1 MNSDTTRQTV
11 SKAYT
16 EALDRATKGAS
27 SCCAPSCCAP
37 DGAQAPDV
45 GAQAPAVASLVAGY
59 GAEADAHPEA
69 AATSFGCGNP
79 LAFAEVAAGETVVD
93 LGSGAGFDLLI
104 AADKVGPS
112 GRVIGVDM
120 TDAMIDRARA
130 NAATAGATQ
139 VEVRKGI
146 IEDLPVRDA
155 SADWVISTCV
165 INLSPEKPKVFG
177 EIARVL
183 KPGGRIRISDI
194 VAQDL
199 PDWIKGHAAAY
210 AACVAGAISE
220 EDYVQGLR
228 DAGLEDVQV
237 TERFVYDADM
247 LTGMVAND
255 LANLGLDEATLA
267 AGVAQ
272 VEGKVWSARF
282 EARLPE

>member
-155 SADWVISTCV
+155 SADWVISNCV